1 MQKCVKCATE
11 LPEGA
16 QFCHMC
22 GKKQAAA
29 PRKNRKRANGSGSIS
44 KLSGKRSKPWIVRK
58 NDVMIGTFA
67 SYKDAQKALDGIIDV
82 NVTEKYNL
90 SFIQVY
96 ELWFAEYAR
105 GSTKQGCSD
114 YSAAVKRCSELHD
127 IQFRK
132 LRRSDF
138 QSVIVRLE
146 GEGKSKSTCQKVIL
160 LFRQLSNWAIDEG
173 LIQANYA
180 LKVSTVA
187 QQLSEREIFKDA
199 QIQAIQKSNLPAK
212 IITLILLGC
221 GCRPNE
227 LFKVHTV
234 NCFEDYFIGGSKTVA
249 GKNRPIMISGVGLET
264 YQQLRNKAIA
274 EGCDRLIDA
283 YDGNRVAA
291 NFTKRDFAELMEE
304 IGCKGMTP
312 YCCRHTFITNA
323 VRSGVDQKML
333 RRIVGHVDEQ
343 TTEGYT
349 HLEIRDLRN
358 EVAKMSTGLAVCNK
372 SVTKPENGQK
382 AMFQKLSKS
391 S

>member
-16 QFCHMC
+16 QFCYMC
-22 GKKQAAA
+22 GKKQTAA
-29 PRKNRKRANGSGSIS
+29 PRKNKKRANGTGNIS
-44 KLSGKRSKPWIVRK
+44 KLSGKRSKPWVVRK
-58 NDVMIGTFA
+58 NDVVIGTFA
-67 SYKDAQKALDGIIDV
+67 SYKDAQKALDGLADV

-90 SFIQVY
+90 TFRQVY
-96 ELWFAEYAR
+96 ELWFAEYTR
-105 GSTKQGCSD
+105 GDPKPEKSD
-114 YSAAVKRCSELHD
+114 YAMAFKQCGEIHEAL
-127 IQFRK
+127 FRK

-138 QSVIVRLE
+138 QSVIIRLE

-173 LIQANYA
+173 LVQANYA
-180 LKVSTVA
+180 QKVSTVA
-187 QQLSEREIFKDA
+187 QQLSVREVFKDA
-199 QIQAIQKSNLPAK
+199 QIQAIRESNLPAK
-212 IITLILLGC
+212 TIALILLSC

-234 NCFEDYFIGGSKTVA
+234 SCFEDYFIGGSKTAA
-249 GKNRPIMISGVGLET
+249 GKNRPIMISVVGLEA
-264 YQQLRNKAIA
+264 YRQLRNKAIA

-291 NFTKRDFAELMEE
+291 NFTKRDFTELMEE

-323 VRSGVDQKML
+323 VRAGVDQKML
-333 RRIVGHVDEQ
+333 QRMVGHVDDQ

-349 HLEIRDLRN
+349 HLEIHDLRS
-358 EVAKMSTGLAVCNK
+358 EVAKISTSLAVCNK
-372 SVTKPENGQK
+372 SATNKNVPQK
-382 AMFQKLSKS
+382 TLQKS